1 MFIINIYIEMTSAYL
16 RIEQKPLSDADL
28 RTILCDNLK
37 IIKYSELE
45 SIDSLEELLPNSK
58 DDLIMLYETEE
69 DSGHWVAML
78 RYTDVN
84 NYDRIEFF
92 DPYVYRPDSELNWIS
107 KKMREKL
114 GQDVPY
120 LTRLINKANENA
132 RYPKVMYSPYHFE
145 SENKKINTC
154 GHHSAHRI
162 YSLEHNNMDLTD
174 YYSYMEE
181 ARRTL
186 KLTYDE
192 VVSEFV
198 QSYGI

>member
-1 MFIINIYIEMTSAYL
+1 MKSAYL

-28 RTILCDNLK
+28 RTILGDNLK

-45 SIDSLEELLPNSK
+45 SVDSLEELLPNSK

-69 DSGHWVAML
+69 DSGHRVAML

-92 DPYVYRPDSELNWIS
+92 VPYGYRPDSELNSIS

-120 LTRLINKANENA
+120 LTRLIKKANDNA
-132 RYPKVMYSPYHFE
+132 QYPKVLHAPYHFE
-145 SENKKINTC
+145 KEKMKKKHAATIVLI
-154 GHHSAHRI
+154 G
-162 YSLEHNNMDLTD
+162 YTD
-174 YYSYMEE
+174 
-181 ARRTL
+181 
-186 KLTYDE
+186 
-192 VVSEFV
+192 
-198 QSYGI
+198 

>member
-1 MFIINIYIEMTSAYL
+1 MTHIYL

-28 RTILCDNLK
+28 RTILGDNLK

-45 SIDSLEELLPNSK
+45 SVDSLEELLPNSK
-58 DDLIMLYETEE
+58 DYLIMLYETEE
-69 DSGHWVAML
+69 DSGHWAAML

-92 DPYVYRPDSELNWIS
+92 DPYGYRPDSELNWIS
-107 KKMREKL
+107 KRMREKL

-120 LTRLINKANENA
+120 LTRLIKKANDNA
-132 RYPKVMYSPYHFE
+132 QYPKVLHSPYHFE
-145 SENKKINTC
+145 KEHKKINTC

-162 YSLEHNNMDLTD
+162 YRLRHNNMTLTD

-192 VVSEFV
+192 VASEFV